1 MDMFKGMSVFYVRGK
16 RVMKNAIVLAC
27 DNSYMNKLETT
38 IKSICAHNKNI
49 KFYILNEDLP
59 IEWFRLMTKRL
70 SYFNSKILNIKVS
83 GDSFKKFN
91 CPSTHIKYQTYFRYL
106 IPEYVKEH
114 RVLYL
119 DCDMIIT
126 DSLDELFNMDLNGCP
141 VGAVADLPTTDSGF
155 NAGFLLIDNAY
166 WKENN
171 ILNQLMDLT
180 VQYHNQVYADQGIL
194 NMLFKGRWY
203 RLPLTYNLQV
213 GSDSQEHKIGNVEWY
228 KLFDGIPKV
237 IHYTYTYKPWL
248 MYNTT
253 RFKEIWWFY
262 HGISWDKMI
271 LNEPRVYE
279 SFNNLIDVPKHN
291 AVIYTNTQD
300 LHEIE
305 ALIENLPNVNFHI
318 LAHTLFGPRVVS
330 LEKYMNVSLY
340 PEFNLFKE
348 TEVLNTM
355 DIYLDVNYEGEVD
368 YIINRVHKIGKPIYS
383 FESTNHDVSGLN
395 YIYKDDDVENMIKD
409 INEYLQNV

>member
-1 MDMFKGMSVFYVRGK
+1 MSIFLMGGVV
-16 RVMKNAIVLAC
+16 VMRNAIVLAC
-27 DNSYMNKLETT
+27 DNSYMDKLETT

-70 SYFNSKILNIKVS
+70 SYFDSEILNIKVS
-83 GDSFKKFN
+83 GDSFKKFR
-91 CPSTHIKYQTYFRYL
+91 CPSEHINYQSYFRYL
-106 IPEYVKEH
+106 IPDYVSEEK
-114 RVLYL
+114 VLYL
-119 DCDMIIT
+119 DCDIIVT
-126 DSLDELFNMDLNGCP
+126 ESLDGLFNLNLKNYP
-141 VGAVADLPTTDSGF
+141 VAAVPDLPTTNDGF
-155 NAGFLLIDNAY
+155 NSGVLLINNKY
-166 WKENN
+166 WREND
-171 ILNQLMDLT
+171 ILNKLIKLT
-180 VQYHNQVYADQGIL
+180 VEYHEKVYGDQGIL
-194 NMLFKGRWY
+194 NILFKDKWY

-213 GSDSQEHKIGNVEWY
+213 GSDSQEHMIGDVGWY

-237 IHYTYTYKPWL
+237 IHYTYIHKPWL
-248 MYNTT
+248 MYNMT

-348 TEVLNTM
+348 IEVLNTM

-395 YIYKDDDVENMIKD
+395 YIYKDNDVENMIKD